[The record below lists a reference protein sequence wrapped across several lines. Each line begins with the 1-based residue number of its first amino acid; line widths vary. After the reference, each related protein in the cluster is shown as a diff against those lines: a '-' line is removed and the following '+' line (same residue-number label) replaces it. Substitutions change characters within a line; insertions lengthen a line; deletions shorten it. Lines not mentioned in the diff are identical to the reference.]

1 MQGNISPTSPIEV
14 NSSLNEAI
22 LRKLTSPQLDAFEE
36 HLEECEEAKR
46 MEENNNNDISAQT
59 KVQSSSSSCSTETI
73 GEEQ

>member
-14 NSSLNEAI
+14 TSSLNEAI

-36 HLEECEEAKR
+36 HLEECEETKR
-46 MEENNNNDISAQT
+46 MEENNNDISAQT

>member
-14 NSSLNEAI
+14 TSSLNEAI

-46 MEENNNNDISAQT
+46 MEENNNDISAQT